1 MFELNTETTKQLILI
16 VYGVILGTLGNLLY
30 RVNNKL
36 KISPIVIRILY
47 GAISLALYI
56 LIHMLWNKQEPR
68 LNLIIM
74 FVIMLI
80 GYFVELTVE
89 VLEDKI
95 PLILEKIID
104 KHFKPPERSGKNDK

>member
-80 GYFVELTVE
+80 GYFVELTIE
-89 VLEDKI
+89 VLEEKV

>member
-1 MFELNTETTKQLILI
+1 MFELNTETIKQLILI
-16 VYGVILGTLGNLLY
+16 IYGVILGTLGNLLY
-30 RVNNKL
+30 RANNKL

-47 GAISLALYI
+47 GGISLALYI
-56 LIHMLWNKQEPR
+56 TMHLLWNKQEPR

-80 GYFVELTVE
+80 GYFIELTIE

-95 PLILEKIID
+95 PFILEKVID
-104 KHFKPPERSGKNDK
+104 RYFKPPERSNKNDK